1 MVSFK
6 VRGIRVSLD
15 FSFFAVVGVFLAF
28 DKSGYGLCCLCAC
41 FCHELGHLLAMAL
54 EKKPPKEMIFSG
66 GGICIKQRYDAS
78 TLVLGAGCA
87 VNFCLFAL
95 FCLVLP
101 RDSIYKLLFGGAN
114 LIIGIFNLLP
124 MGELDGKRLL
134 EKACCKLLPYF
145 AAERLLNV
153 TEVLFI
159 LLTAAAAI
167 LLLFT
172 GAVNLTAVSVTVY
185 LFLIDFLLKTR

>member
-6 VRGIRVSLD
+6 IGKAEICLD
-15 FSFFAVVGVFLAF
+15 FSFFAVLGIFFAF
-28 DKSGYGLCCLCAC
+28 DPAGYGFCCLLAC
-41 FCHELGHLLAMAL
+41 FCHETGHFIAMLL
-54 EKKPPKEMIFSG
+54 EKKPPREVMFSG
-66 GGICIKQRYDAS
+66 GGICIKQHRDPS
-78 TLVLGAGCA
+78 VFVLGAGCA
-87 VNFCLFAL
+87 VNFCLFFL
-95 FCLVLP
+95 FCFILE
-101 RDSIYKLLFGGAN
+101 RNSIYKLLFGGAN

-153 TEVLFI
+153 TEIVFI
-159 LLTAAAAI
+159 TLTAAAAM

-185 LFLIDFLLKTR
+185 LFLIDLLLKTR